1 MKNFGIGGATAE
13 NELEAMNPLE
23 SNLKPIQQEEYKQRI
38 YKVCQLMKADDIKAI
53 YVNAGTN
60 LLYFTGTHWPSS
72 ERLVGAII
80 LPNEE
85 VHYIA
90 PNFEIGTI
98 QDFLEIEG
106 TIHSWEEHETTESQS
121 TVGQSTVVSVDSV
134 VDRSLLSHQ

>member
-1 MKNFGIGGATAE
+1 MNSFGIGGAVAE
-13 NELEAMNPLE
+13 EELKAMKPLE
-23 SNLKPIQQEEYKQRI
+23 SHVKSIEKEEYKQRI
-38 YKVCQLMKADDIKAI
+38 HKVCQFMKVDNVKAM

-60 LLYFTGTHWPSS
+60 LLYFTGTHWPKS

-85 VHYIA
+85 VHYIV

-106 TIHSWEEHETTESQS
+106 TIYGWEEHESPYN
-121 TVGQSTVVSVDSV
+121 
-134 VDRSLLSHQ
+134 